1 MAENEPA
8 IVCFVTY
15 VKEEF
20 LKIQLMWMNYLPNHS
35 WNYVDS
41 ECVSCVVVDCKGAKF
56 IGNKQTNTQVTLT
69 AIFVY

>member
-1 MAENEPA
+1 
-8 IVCFVTY
+8 
-15 VKEEF
+15 
-20 LKIQLMWMNYLPNHS
+20 MNYLPNHS